1 MALDPIAQ
9 TSCPVPASLRPV
21 RGDSISIKLRLVSAA
36 TGRPIVL
43 TGWSGVAN
51 VYATALA
58 GAALHT
64 MTVDVDQSA
73 AGLPTTG
80 VVTISAAINATVG
93 WTEFGSWALIL
104 TDGTTSKTI
113 VSGPWELVGNGIP
126 QPLFTCSSGI
136 GGGASGGACGALGFD
151 VLGAGCAV
159 LESGYTVILLPHPQG
174 ACSCA

>member
-1 MALDPIAQ
+1 VALDPIAQ

-21 RGDSISIKLRLVSAA
+21 RGDSISIQLRLVNAA

-51 VYATALA
+51 VYATSLA

-73 AGLPTTG
+73 AGLPITG

-113 VSGPWELVGNGIP
+113 VAGPWELVGNGVA
-126 QPLFTCSSGI
+126 QPLFSCSSGSS
-136 GGGASGGACGALGFD
+136 AAGACGVVGFD
-151 VLGAGCAV
+151 VLGSGCSV
-159 LESGYTVILLPHPQG
+159 LDAGYTVILLPHPQG
-174 ACSCA
+174 SCSCA